1 MSSGPVRSDQKQISE
16 IFNFEAQLNLS
27 DFDNVDDFEDF
38 ESI

>member
-1 MSSGPVRSDQKQISE
+1 MSSGPARSDQKQICE

-38 ESI
+38 VSI